1 MLLDDYRARVDQ
13 LFAEVRETQTENI
26 IAAGKL
32 VADAVAAGCNIY
44 LSNICHY
51 MEYDLLERGG
61 GPTFYKPFRYAL
73 ELKNYTTHYQARRRT
88 DLPEDRCFEGLAA
101 YALRQAHIGKDDVI
115 FLSSVSGQTA
125 SVVDLAYEAEK
136 IGVKVI
142 AFTSMK
148 YASQLPP
155 VHSSGKKL
163 YEIATLTIDNCA
175 PAAEAMLEVDWLDS
189 AFAAASGIAT
199 DYILWS
205 LTSVAV
211 EELVKT
217 HGIKPAI
224 LRSANY
230 PGGAAYNE
238 SFAFPQYMEKGY

>member
-88 DLPEDRCFEGLAA
+88 DLLSGRPISARVTSFSSAA
-101 YALRQAHIGKDDVI
+101 FRGRRPASWTSPTKQKK
-115 FLSSVSGQTA
+115 TA
-125 SVVDLAYEAEK
+125 SR
-136 IGVKVI
+136 
-142 AFTSMK
+142 
-148 YASQLPP
+148 
-155 VHSSGKKL
+155 SSL
-163 YEIATLTIDNCA
+163 S
-175 PAAEAMLEVDWLDS
+175 PA
-189 AFAAASGIAT
+189 
-199 DYILWS
+199 
-205 LTSVAV
+205 
-211 EELVKT
+211 
-217 HGIKPAI
+217 
-224 LRSANY
+224 
-230 PGGAAYNE
+230 
-238 SFAFPQYMEKGY
+238 